1 MELLTEKRLIKS
13 QVQTIPVWK
22 NKELIYIP
30 KSKLVDPIVR
40 EELDKVKHKVL
51 TKDRDWHIIID
62 GEELGKV
69 SNIPHETRNVQMKEE
84 VKIKHKGKELLLKIV
99 DTPGIATKIDYEE
112 FIKYGLNKKIAK
124 KRAKEATQGI
134 IEAIQWLP

>member
-40 EELDKVKHKVL
+40 DALL
-51 TKDRDWHIIID
+51 T
-62 GEELGKV
+62 
-69 SNIPHETRNVQMKEE
+69 
-84 VKIKHKGKELLLKIV
+84 
-99 DTPGIATKIDYEE
+99 
-112 FIKYGLNKKIAK
+112 
-124 KRAKEATQGI
+124 
-134 IEAIQWLP
+134 